1 MITYESIC
9 EKIGGDYFELAKEYH
24 RKIAEWDGLTEDC
37 VIPFKS
43 GMEILSDD
51 ELDFMHEYIVNRNKN
66 SNNK

>member
-9 EKIGGDYFELAKEYH
+9 EKIGGDYFELAKEYN
-24 RKIAEWDGLTEDC
+24 RKIDEWDGLTEDC

-43 GMEILSDD
+43 GMEILNDD

-66 SNNK
+66 RNNK